1 MQNQRILRRL
11 AAILA
16 ADVVGYSRLMER
28 DEAGTLARLQAAK
41 RDLFDPAAASHGGRI
56 FKTMGDG
63 FLVEFQS
70 IVSAVEYALFI
81 QRQMLARE
89 PEMEGDNRLALRIGI
104 SLGDVLVEG
113 DDLFGNG
120 VNIAARLEQLAD
132 ASGICVSGSVFEQAN
147 RVVDVEFEPL
157 GRQQV
162 KNMQE
167 PVVAY
172 RINLAGASA
181 GKVRPAPKVAAP
193 VRPAI
198 AVMPFDNLSGDPAQE
213 YFADGMAEEIITGL
227 SQIHWLTVIG
237 RNSTFFFK
245 GKSPDLRQVAAELNA
260 RYLLNGSVRKSGS
273 ALRISAQLIEAETG
287 RQLWARRF
295 DGSAASVFDLQDEI
309 TLSVIGAIEPNVRLA
324 EIERAKR
331 KRPGDLDA
339 YDLYLQAIAHMYEVT
354 PEARV
359 AALDLIRQAL
369 ALDPDYA
376 EAHGIA
382 AWCYFARSLWE
393 GSLPKEYLEA
403 ALFHARAVQALR
415 SEDASTLAHAAISL
429 AVASRDYKAAQEM
442 IARALAINPSS
453 VHAHGHGAVISVW
466 AGNYDEAIRLAEQAL
481 RLSPFEPLSVMA
493 HAAIAGSRL
502 MTGAYEEAAAA
513 ARRGIQIYP
522 THVPSHLIMIISLV
536 RLGQKEE
543 ARAAAARF
551 MEMTPTYR
559 INLRVPIFGHFGPE
573 LEEAGLPGPEQPA

>member
-1 MQNQRILRRL
+1 MQTQRTVRRL

-16 ADVVGYSRLMER
+16 ADVVGYSRLMEK
-28 DEAGTLARLQAAK
+28 DEAGTLTRLQAVK
-41 RDLFDPAAASHGGRI
+41 RDILEPAAASHGGRI
-56 FKTMGDG
+56 FKTIGDG
-63 FLVEFQS
+63 FLIEFQS
-70 IVSAVEYALFI
+70 VVSAVEFALFL
-81 QRQMLARE
+81 QRAMLARD
-89 PEMEGDNRLALRIGI
+89 PGVSDDNRLSLRIGI
-104 SLGDVLVEG
+104 SLGDVLVDG

-147 RVVDVEFEPL
+147 RIVDAEFEPL

-172 RINLAGASA
+172 RISLSGASA
-181 GKVRPAPKVAAP
+181 GKLRQTPKAATPARPT
-193 VRPAI
+193 I

-227 SQIHWLTVIG
+227 SQIKWLTVIG

-260 RYLLNGSVRKSGS
+260 RYLLNGSVRKSADS
-273 ALRISAQLIEAETG
+273 LRISAQLIEAESG

-324 EIERAKR
+324 EIERVKR
-331 KRPGDLDA
+331 KRPGDYDA

-354 PEARV
+354 PAARV
-359 AALDLIRQAL
+359 AALDLIQQAL
-369 ALDPDYA
+369 ALDPGYA
-376 EAHGIA
+376 EAHGVA

-393 GSLPKEYLEA
+393 GSLPRSYIDA
-403 ALFHARAVQALR
+403 ALHHARSVQALR

-429 AVASRDYKAAQEM
+429 AMATRDFDSALEM

-453 VHAHGHGAVISVW
+453 VHAHGHGAVINVW
-466 AGNYDEAIRLAEQAL
+466 AGHYEDAITLASQAL
-481 RLSPFEPLSVMA
+481 RLSPLEPLSVMA
-493 HAAIAGSRL
+493 HAAIAGARL
-502 MTGAYEEAAAA
+502 MRGEYELALAT

-522 THVPSHLIMIISLV
+522 THVPSHLIMILSLM
-536 RLGQKEE
+536 RLGKLEE
-543 ARAAAARF
+543 ARAAAVRF
-551 MEMTPTYR
+551 MEVTPSYR
-559 INLRVPIFGHFGPE
+559 INLRVPIFEHFGKE
-573 LEEAGLPGPEQPA
+573 LADAGLPEPGPAT

>member
-1 MQNQRILRRL
+1 MQNQGMARRL

-16 ADVVGYSRLMER
+16 ADIVGYSRLMES
-28 DEAGTLARLQAAK
+28 DETGTLSRLQSL
-41 RDLFDPAAASHGGRI
+41 RRELLDRSVSDFGGRI

-63 FLVEFQS
+63 FLIEFS
-70 IVSAVEYALFI
+70 SVVSAVEYGIFL
-81 QRQMLARE
+81 QREMTARE
-89 PEMEGDNRLALRIGI
+89 PDLAGGQRFSFRIGI
-104 SLGDVLVEG
+104 SIGDVLVDG

-120 VNIAARLEQLAD
+120 VNIAARLEQLAE
-132 ASGICVSGSVFEQAN
+132 ASGICISGSVYEHVG
-147 RVVDVEFEPL
+147 RIIDVEFEPL

-167 PVVAY
+167 PVAAY
-172 RINLAGASA
+172 RVHAITPPGKTRASA
-181 GKVRPAPKVAAP
+181 KPPQPA
-193 VRPAI
+193 RPAI
-198 AVMPFDNLSGDPAQE
+198 AVMPFDNLSGDSTQE

-237 RNSTFFFK
+237 RNSTFIFK

-260 RYLLNGSVRKSGS
+260 RYLLNGSVRKSGD

-287 RQLWARRF
+287 RQLWAKRF
-295 DGSAASVFDLQDEI
+295 DGTTAALFDLQDKI
-309 TLSVIGAIEPNVRLA
+309 TAAVIGAIEPNVRLA

-331 KRPGDLDA
+331 KRPDDLDA
-339 YDLYLQAIAHMYEVT
+339 YDLYLQAIAQMYEVT

-359 AALDLIRQAL
+359 AALELIQKAL
-369 ALDPDYA
+369 AINPDYA

-393 GSLPKEYLEA
+393 GSLPKSYLDA
-403 ALFHARAVQALR
+403 ALGHARAVQALR

-429 AVASRDYKAAQEM
+429 AVATRDNDAALEM

-453 VHAHGHGAVISVW
+453 VHAHGHGAVINVW
-466 AGNYDEAIRLAEQAL
+466 AGNYADAIRLAEEAL

-493 HAAIAGSRL
+493 HAAIAGARL
-502 MTGAYEEAAAA
+502 MTGAYDQAIAA

-522 THVPSHLIMIISLV
+522 THVPSHLIMIVSLV
-536 RLGQKEE
+536 RLGQVSDAE
-543 ARAAAARF
+543 AAAKRF
-551 MEMTPTYR
+551 MAMTPNYR
-559 INLRVPIFGHFGPE
+559 INLHVPVFEHFGTE
-573 LEEAGLPGPEQPA
+573 LAAAGLPYREPDA